1 MTKEKMKMVLALVL
15 MFMTGCFLF
24 WKWRR
29 VETSVVV
36 SPSAPKE
43 PGVVRPP
50 ANDNYV
56 EAEVEPIAT
65 LPVPG
70 VAADDAWARQQAEQ
84 VMRKFRIDHAHREIV
99 KCIYSCESID
109 DCGMLYAIFS
119 QCPALSVAKKM
130 EIGVYI
136 IWKSKDQGQIDAVY
150 ETILAVA
157 SDPQENP
164 RTRANALEILMRSN
178 NRVYMDR
185 SKRIME
191 SLRDHE
197 RIGEMERVRQRMER
211 IQNVLQQRAPI
222 QPSTLRRQPQAQAQ
236 QPAQLQGHVPLTPEE
251 VQVQHALLDQ
261 YRRLERRAYNAMK
274 HKANI
279 YDDSQNVHNQKINE
293 TVVRSAQELV
303 RSGGGGGMCDVEQA
317 LQNHY
322 PHWERDKEKIRGSM
336 SRVRS
341 DPSKFQ
347 GGVTIGQVFDKVVG
361 VVSGSRHKEEMW
373 KRLGEEL
380 ADMDRLCAT
389 GHLSRVVNVL
399 QGFEDVPNEFR
410 IQMDPKDEIYAN
422 IANHITM
429 QVQNSGESDKL
440 LESMIDPNDRS
451 LFLEF
456 VSLVLKP
463 KIVELRNEYKGVV
476 EPERLEECVRT
487 AIHNYI
493 KDENHADLVA
503 QAAMS

>member
-1 MTKEKMKMVLALVL
+1 MVFVL
-15 MFMTGCFLF
+15 LLLIMTGFFLY

-29 VETSVVV
+29 AEAVVA
-36 SPSAPKE
+36 PPPPKE
-43 PGVVRPP
+43 PEVVPPPPP
-50 ANDNYV
+50 ANNNYV
-56 EAEVEPIAT
+56 ETEAEAEPIVT
-65 LPVPG
+65 VPVPG
-70 VAADDAWARQQAEQ
+70 VVDDAWARQQAEQ

-99 KCIYSCESID
+99 KCIHACEPID

-136 IWKSKDQGQIDAVY
+136 IWKSKDQGQIDRVY

-178 NRVYMDR
+178 NRIYMDR

-222 QPSTLRRQPQAQAQ
+222 NPSTLRRQPQAQAQ
-236 QPAQLQGHVPLTPEE
+236 QPNQLQGHVPLTQEE

-303 RSGGGGGMCDVEQA
+303 KSGGGGGGGVCDVELA
-317 LQNHY
+317 LRQHY
-322 PHWERDKEKIRGSM
+322 PHWERDKEKIRGSL
-336 SRVRS
+336 SRIRS

-399 QGFEDVPNEFR
+399 QGFEDVPDEFR
-410 IQMDPKDEIYAN
+410 IRMDPKDEIYAN

-463 KIVELRNEYKGVV
+463 KVAELRQEYKGVV
-476 EPERLEECVRT
+476 EPERLDECVRT

-493 KDENHADLVA
+493 KDENHANLVA